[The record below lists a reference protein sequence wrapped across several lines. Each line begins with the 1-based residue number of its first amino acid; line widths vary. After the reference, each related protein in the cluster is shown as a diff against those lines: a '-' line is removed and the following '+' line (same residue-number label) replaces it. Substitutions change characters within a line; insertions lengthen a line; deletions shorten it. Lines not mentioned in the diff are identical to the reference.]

1 MCVCVGKDCAS
12 LKDPLLEEE
21 GRPGPEGGAGV
32 PDSLSLSPT
41 SLLIH
46 KSRRSTGHFH
56 LWQPSSYA
64 GRQKGPL
71 LSPQHDLCG
80 RTCCQWW
87 PSTWK
92 AQEVLEAMP
101 ARALDPLEE
110 EAKGRAIADET
121 EPPEPLQEV
130 PGCAS
135 RPSVENILPQVPQL
149 EEASVKS
156 RVLPN
161 TNFLSTGVTP
171 QVENSS
177 LTSYDRCA
185 QDA

>member
-1 MCVCVGKDCAS
+1 M
-12 LKDPLLEEE
+12 
-21 GRPGPEGGAGV
+21 
-32 PDSLSLSPT
+32 
-41 SLLIH
+41 
-46 KSRRSTGHFH
+46 F
-56 LWQPSSYA
+56 
-64 GRQKGPL
+64 
-71 LSPQHDLCG
+71 
-80 RTCCQWW
+80 
-87 PSTWK
+87 
-92 AQEVLEAMP
+92 EAMP
-101 ARALDPLEE
+101 ARALDPLEG
-110 EAKGRAIADET
+110 EAGGRGIADET
-121 EPPEPLQEV
+121 EPPESLQEV